1 MRNWKDGSRRWA
13 FLGLTLV
20 ALAAVACS
28 SDDAIEVEATAVADS
43 SAAVGEPS
51 PDELYLTAVRAL
63 SESADQRNEEIFA
76 ALESAPPAL
85 EILGLLEEALP
96 QAIEA
101 AQSQI
106 GELESLAA
114 PSGYAADHD
123 RLLRFLRDS
132 VELLQRQLASAEA
145 RDDLASR
152 ELQVEF
158 TTLRRNLM
166 AGLSQSFRDTVLV
179 SEEAVAAGELFGGLT
194 DEEAA
199 YLNTVNA
206 AYEEFNSR
214 NAVFGQT
221 LSRQFSDSRVLLEA
235 LQGAGAGTA
244 FEAVQNVLLPVEP
257 PERFAADHVALLRYL
272 VEAVRLDR
280 EIGKAIDEVD
290 PVHFVVSNIE
300 LGTGEIAVSTAIGLS
315 PPVREIAFP
324 GLASALRAP
333 EPGLLQDSYRGPLYL
348 VLREF
353 RVRFTQFGPGY
364 LAFNLGP
371 DDAFEVVTRVAPDIV
386 ATVENA
392 LDQVRSLDPPD
403 ELSEDH
409 DRLVRFFTD
418 TLRAQ
423 KDILDAVSSRNI
435 ATVNGG
441 ILKTQ
446 AAFCDAGTSISDALM
461 PAVRVHFEGPPN
473 DRDLA
478 RLCGVAPG

>member
-1 MRNWKDGSRRWA
+1 MRDWKAGIRWWVV
-13 FLGLTLV
+13 LGLAITAV
-20 ALAAVACS
+20 AAIACS
-28 SDDAIEVEATAVADS
+28 SDESGDAEGTPDS
-43 SAAVGEPS
+43 SAAAETS
-51 PDELYLTAVRAL
+51 ADETYLATVRAL
-63 SESADQRNEEIFA
+63 SEEADRRNEEIFA
-76 ALESAPPAL
+76 ALEDAPPAL
-85 EILGLLEEALP
+85 EVLGLLEEALP

-114 PSGYAADHD
+114 PTGYATDHD

-132 VELLQRQLASAEA
+132 VELLQRQLAAAEA

-152 ELQVEF
+152 TLQVEF
-158 TTLRRNLM
+158 TTLQRNLL
-166 AGLSQSFRDTVLV
+166 ADLSQSFRDTVLV

-221 LSRQFSDSRVLLEA
+221 LSRQFSDSRALLEA

-244 FEAVQNVLLPVEP
+244 FEAVQNVLLPVDP

-272 VEAVRLDR
+272 AEAVRLDR

-290 PVHFVVSNIE
+290 PVHFVVSNLE
-300 LGTGEIAVSTAIGLS
+300 LGNGEIAVSTAIGLS
-315 PPVREIAFP
+315 PPVLGIAFP
-324 GLASALRAP
+324 GLSSAFQAPDPSLLADDYSGPLFTALRDFRARF
-333 EPGLLQDSYRGPLYL
+333 GQTGPD
-348 VLREF
+348 
-353 RVRFTQFGPGY
+353 Y
-364 LAFNLGP
+364 LAFNLGA
-371 DDAFEVVTRVAPDIV
+371 DDAFEVVARAAPGYV

-392 LDQVRSLDPPD
+392 LERVRSLVPPD
-403 ELSEDH
+403 NVRGDHELLIRYFEEV
-409 DRLVRFFTD
+409 LQ
-418 TLRAQ
+418 AQ
-423 KDILDAVSSRNI
+423 QDIFAAISDSDFAAIS
-435 ATVNGG
+435 GG
-441 ILKTQ
+441 ILRTQ
-446 AAFCDAGTSISDALM
+446 AAFCDAGTGISDALG
-461 PAVRVHFEGPPN
+461 PSVRVHFEGPPN